1 MKAARWTVLAVLPL
15 CLGACS
21 SSRRPAGTPPGASAP
36 APRPDAGGQV
46 GEVAGCDA
54 DLRQDPLN
62 CGACGRVCPSAERT
76 LPVCLE
82 RECRQVCRVGYGE
95 CDGDPAT
102 VCETEVL
109 RDPCH
114 CSRCGRACSP
124 GLFCV
129 AGVCQGRQDAR
140 VRTGPR
146 APASCVGW
154 RMPAGGR

>member
-1 MKAARWTVLAVLPL
+1 MTAARLTILVGLTL

-21 SSRRPAGTPPGASAP
+21 SSGRPSGAPASASAP
-36 APRPDAGGQV
+36 APRPDAGGRPGAV
-46 GEVAGCDA
+46 TGCSSN
-54 DLRQDPLN
+54 LRGDPLN
-62 CGACGRVCPSAERT
+62 CGACGHVCPSAERT

-82 RECRQVCRVGYGE
+82 GQCRQVCRVGYGE

-114 CSRCGRACSP
+114 CRACGARCP
-124 GLFCV
+124 AGQFCV
-129 AGVCQGRQDAR
+129 AGMCQGRQDAL

-146 APASCVGW
+146 APASCDGW

>member
-1 MKAARWTVLAVLPL
+1 VSGPALGFVVGVAL
-15 CLGACS
+15 CLGGCAS
-21 SSRRPAGTPPGASAP
+21 PATPSGTPTSAPAAASAP
-36 APRPDAGGQV
+36 
-46 GEVAGCDA
+46 VACNA
-54 DLRQDPLN
+54 NLRADPLN

-82 RECRQVCRVGYGE
+82 GQCRQVCRVGYGE

-114 CSRCGRACSP
+114 CRACGARCP
-124 GLFCV
+124 AGQFCV
-129 AGVCQGRQDAR
+129 AGMCQGRQDAL

-146 APASCVGW
+146 APASCDGW